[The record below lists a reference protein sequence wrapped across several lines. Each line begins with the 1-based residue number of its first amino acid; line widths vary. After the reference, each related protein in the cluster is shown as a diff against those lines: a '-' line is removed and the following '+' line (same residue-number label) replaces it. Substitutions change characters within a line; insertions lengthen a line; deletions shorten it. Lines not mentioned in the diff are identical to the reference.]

1 MTRPR
6 LSIVIPAYNEEKRLP
21 PTLGRIV
28 EWCAAQSFA
37 SEIVVVDDGSG
48 DGTRA
53 AAAAALGSFPHT
65 ILVHERNRGK
75 GAGIRTGMT
84 AARGEY
90 VLFSDADLS
99 TPIEEASRFLE
110 EHLRGAPVVI
120 GTRKSGSAQVTVRQK
135 RLRESMGKV
144 FTWLSNL
151 LICPGV
157 SDFTCGFKCFRA
169 DATEQIFSRALED
182 GWAYDTEVL
191 FLARK
196 LGFPIRELPVRWAN
210 DPSTR
215 VRLLRDAVGSFLGL
229 VRIRL
234 RAVTGRYRLG
244 AGRVPEAFPQ

>member
-1 MTRPR
+1 MAMP
-6 LSIVIPAYNEEKRLP
+6 SVSVVIPAYNEERRLP
-21 PTLGRIV
+21 PTLARIV
-28 EWCAAQSFA
+28 AWCREQPFTA
-37 SEIVVVDDGSG
+37 EIVVVDDGSR

-53 AAAAALGSFPHT
+53 AAAAALVGFPHR

-84 AARGEY
+84 AAAGEY

-110 EHLRGAPVVI
+110 EHARGAPVVI
-120 GTRKSGSAQVTVRQK
+120 GTRKTGSAQVTVRQ
-135 RLRESMGKV
+135 RALRERMGKV
-144 FTWLSNL
+144 FTWLSNV

-169 DATEQIFSRALED
+169 DATSAIFSRMLED

-191 FLARK
+191 FLARR

-215 VRLLRDAVGSFLGL
+215 VRLLRDAAGSFLGL
-229 VRIRL
+229 LRIRW
-234 RAVTGRYRLG
+234 RAATGRYRLRP
-244 AGRVPEAFPQ
+244 AHAAENSPQ